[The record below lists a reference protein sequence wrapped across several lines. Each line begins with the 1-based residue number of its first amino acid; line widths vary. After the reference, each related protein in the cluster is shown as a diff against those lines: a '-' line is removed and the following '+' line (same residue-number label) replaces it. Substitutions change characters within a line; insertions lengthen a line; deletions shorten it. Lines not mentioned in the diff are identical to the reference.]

1 MRPRGADRLRAT
13 VVVTSLALVARAA
26 CADGE
31 NALAYVDLAT
41 GAVSY
46 TSPAGS
52 ALPQQVAQAAPADQA
67 TPAAS
72 SDQSAPAPAD
82 QTAPEERQI
91 PGQPPPPVPPAA
103 LGNPNSVPPPQPTTS
118 DMFIPVPDRWRILDA
133 LGRRENMFDPY
144 NTNTLKGDKPIFGN
158 DWFFS
163 LGAIDDMLYEPARVP
178 TPVAPQSVKTPG
190 SNSVFGQYGRSLFSE
205 TALLNLDLFKGDT
218 AYKPPDFELRVTPAF
233 NFNHTSVEE
242 RGVINI
248 NPQDGT
254 VRDDTFAAL
263 QEAFVDYHIRNV
275 SERYDFDS
283 IRVGIQP
290 FSTDFRGFL
299 FQDTQL
305 GVRLFGDRDNNRW
318 QYNLAYFRRLEKD
331 TNSGLNDVEKPLRQD
346 DVFVANL
353 YRQDMPTPGFTS
365 QITYVRNDNREG
377 DQFYYNDNG
386 FLVRPLPIGSFTG
399 YNYDVNYLGYNGDGH
414 FGRLNL
420 TVSTY
425 WQFGQLSNNEFSPSP
440 LPSPQYIDGFFF
452 AAEPSIDFD
461 WVRVRGSALYQSGDA
476 NPQSGRAT
484 GFDAIFENPQFA
496 GADSSYWIRQG
507 IPLIGGGG
515 VALSQP
521 NGVLADLRSSKD
533 EGQSNFINPGLE
545 LLGAGVDFDV
555 LPELR
560 ISGNANYL
568 RFVTTA
574 PLVLL
579 RHQSNIPDS
588 IGWDLSVAA
597 TYRPLDSQNVVL
609 RVSGAT
615 LVPGAGLNALYQTGN
630 VDPFSG
636 GHFLYSALFN
646 VILTY

>member
-1 MRPRGADRLRAT
+1 MRPGEATRRTPFFVVAFALIVRA
-13 VVVTSLALVARAA
+13 ALVDDAA
-26 CADGE
+26 A
-31 NALAYVDLAT
+31 
-41 GAVSY
+41 
-46 TSPAGS
+46 
-52 ALPQQVAQAAPADQA
+52 QQVAAPGDQAAPAP
-67 TPAAS
+67 T
-72 SDQSAPAPAD
+72 DQSAPAATDQAAPMPAD
-82 QTAPEERQI
+82 QAAPEQRQI
-91 PGQPPPPVPPAA
+91 PGQPAPVPPPV
-103 LGNPNSVPPPQPTTS
+103 LGNPNAVPPPQPTTS
-118 DMFIPVPDRWRILDA
+118 DTFLPLPDRWRILDA

-144 NTNTLKGDKPIFGN
+144 NTNTLKGDKPIFGQ

-163 LGAIDDMLYEPARVP
+163 FGAILDSLYEPARVP
-178 TPVAPQSVKTPG
+178 TPVAPQSSNNPG
-190 SNSVFGQYGRSLFSE
+190 SNSVFGQYGRTSLQE
-205 TALLNLDLFKGDT
+205 TALFNFDLFKGDT
-218 AYKPPDFELRVTPAF
+218 AYQPPDIELRVTPAV
-233 NFNHTSVEE
+233 NYNHTAVEE
-242 RGVINI
+242 RGVVNV
-248 NPQDGT
+248 NPADGT
-254 VRDDTFAAL
+254 VRDDSFGAL
-263 QEAFVDYHIRNV
+263 QEAFVDYHLRNV

-305 GVRLFGDRDNNRW
+305 GVRLFGDRDNNLW

-331 TNSGLNDVEKPLRQD
+331 TNSGLNDVDKALRRD
-346 DVFVANL
+346 DVFVANV
-353 YRQDMPTPGFTS
+353 YRQDTPVPGFTS
-365 QITYVRNDNREG
+365 QVTFVRNDNHEG
-377 DQFYYNDNG
+377 GEFYYNSDG

-414 FGRLNL
+414 FGRFNL

-425 WQFGQLSNNEFSPSP
+425 WEFGNLSNNEFNPSP
-440 LPSPQYIDGFFF
+440 LPSPEYIDGFFF

-461 WVRVRGSALYQSGDA
+461 WVRVRGSALFQSGDD
-476 NPQSGRAT
+476 NPQGGRAT

-496 GADSSYWIRQG
+496 GADSSYWIRQS

-521 NGVLADLRSSKD
+521 NGILADLRSSKD

-574 PLVLL
+574 PLELL
-579 RHQSNIPDS
+579 RHQANIPDE

-630 VDPFSG
+630 VSPFSG

-646 VILTY
+646 IILTY